1 MGLMD
6 FKGFVYQCWYCNKLF
21 KPEQV
26 LRICNKA
33 KDSESSEFGMRIL
46 IVLSL
51 IRGS

>member
-33 KDSESSEFGMRIL
+33 KDSESKEFRYVCTDCFELNKG
-46 IVLSL
+46 
-51 IRGS
+51 